1 MKITTQMDGD
11 MQSTYATSLLKQEQ
25 FPESFKFYFKRKQLK
40 NKQDELSELRDLVR
54 PRLRVAIVTETWPP
68 EINGVALSMMQL
80 CQGLQRLGHKI
91 LLVRPIQKAICTEFL
106 PEQECL
112 VMSQPIPKY
121 PSVQFGWPQ
130 YLKVS
135 KAFEQFAPDVV
146 HIVTEGP
153 LGLTALQAAKSKKI
167 AVSSGFHSAFQDFSR
182 FFDLA
187 FLVKPIQRYLT
198 WFHNSTDVTCV
209 PSQYTEQALRGF
221 GVTCPLV
228 VVGRGVDTAKFSPK
242 HRSQQ
247 LRQQWGVDADTRV
260 MLYVGRLSPE
270 KEIDV
275 LIKAFHAWQ
284 RQQGANTKFV
294 IVGDG
299 PDRIRLSKLAISED
313 IIFTGSLSG
322 KNLSA
327 AYASADV
334 FAFASQA
341 DTFGNVVLEAIA
353 SGLPVIAYDYV
364 CAHQH
369 VKHGVTG
376 WLSPL
381 GQTADLTQSICHL
394 PALPELRQ
402 MGILASETVQET
414 SWQFPVQQLEQA
426 LYQVAKEPLMNS
438 T

>member
-1 MKITTQMDGD
+1 
-11 MQSTYATSLLKQEQ
+11 MQSTYATSLLKQDQ
-25 FPESFKFYFKRKQLK
+25 FPENFKFYFKRKQQK
-40 NKQDELSELRDLVR
+40 DQSYERSELRDLVR
-54 PRLRVAIVTETWPP
+54 PRLRIAIVTETWPP

-91 LLVRPIQKAICTEFL
+91 LLVRPVQKETCAEFH

-112 VMSQPIPKY
+112 VLSQPIPKY

-153 LGLTALQAAKSKKI
+153 LGLTALQAAKAKKI
-167 AVSSGFHSAFQDFSR
+167 AVSSGFHSPFQDFSR

-228 VVGRGVDTAKFSPK
+228 VVGRGVDTVRFSPK
-242 HRSQQ
+242 HRSQR

-270 KEIDV
+270 KEVDV
-275 LIKAFHAWQ
+275 LIKSFHALQ
-284 RQQGANTKFV
+284 VQQGVNIKFV

-299 PDRIRLSKLAISED
+299 PDRIRLSRMTTSKD
-313 IIFTGSLSG
+313 VIFMGSLG
-322 KNLSA
+322 GHELA
-327 AYASADV
+327 TAYASADV
-334 FAFASQA
+334 FTFASQA

-369 VKHGVTG
+369 VKHNITG
-376 WLSPL
+376 WLCSL
-381 GQTADLTQSICHL
+381 GHTADLIQSICRL
-394 PALPELRQ
+394 PALPQLRQ
-402 MGILASETVQET
+402 MGLLASESVQHS

-426 LYQVAKEPLMNS
+426 LYQVVKESPMTS

>member
-1 MKITTQMDGD
+1 

-54 PRLRVAIVTETWPP
+54 PRLRIAIVTETWPP

-91 LLVRPIQKAICTEFL
+91 LLVRPVQKEACTEFN

-228 VVGRGVDTAKFSPK
+228 VVGRGVDTVRFSPK
-242 HRSQQ
+242 HRSQR

-270 KEIDV
+270 KEVDV
-275 LIKAFHAWQ
+275 LIKSFHALQ
-284 RQQGANTKFV
+284 VQQGVNIKFV

-299 PDRIRLSKLAISED
+299 PDRIRLSKMTTSKD
-313 IIFTGSLSG
+313 VIFMGSLG
-322 KNLSA
+322 GHELA
-327 AYASADV
+327 TAYASADV
-334 FAFASQA
+334 FTFASQA

-369 VKHGVTG
+369 VKHNITG

-381 GQTADLTQSICHL
+381 GHTTDLIQSICRL
-394 PALPELRQ
+394 PALPQLRQ
-402 MGILASETVQET
+402 MGLLASESVQHS

-426 LYQVAKEPLMNS
+426 LYQVVKESPMTS

>member
-1 MKITTQMDGD
+1 
-11 MQSTYATSLLKQEQ
+11 MQSTYATSLLKQVQ
-25 FPESFKFYFKRKQLK
+25 FPENFKFYFKRKQQK
-40 NKQDELSELRDLVR
+40 DQSYERSELRDLVR
-54 PRLRVAIVTETWPP
+54 PRLRIAIVTETWPP

-91 LLVRPIQKAICTEFL
+91 LLVRPVQKETCTEFN

-112 VMSQPIPKY
+112 VLSQPIPKY
-121 PSVQFGWPQ
+121 PSLQFGWPQ
-130 YLKVS
+130 YFKVT
-135 KAFEQFAPDVV
+135 KAFEKFSPDVV

-153 LGLTALQAAKSKKI
+153 LGLTALQAAKAKKI
-167 AVSSGFHSAFQDFSR
+167 AVSSGFHSPFQDFSR

-228 VVGRGVDTAKFSPK
+228 VVGRGVDTVRFSPK
-242 HRSQQ
+242 HRSQR

-270 KEIDV
+270 KEVDV
-275 LIKAFHAWQ
+275 LIKSFHALQ
-284 RQQGANTKFV
+284 VQQGVNIKFV

-299 PDRIRLSKLAISED
+299 PDRIRLSKMTTSKD
-313 IIFTGSLSG
+313 VIFMGSLG
-322 KNLSA
+322 GHELA
-327 AYASADV
+327 TAYASADV
-334 FAFASQA
+334 FTFASQA

-369 VKHGVTG
+369 VKHNITG

-381 GQTADLTQSICHL
+381 GHTTDLIQSICC
-394 PALPELRQ
+394 LPELPQLRQ
-402 MGILASETVQET
+402 MGLLASESVQHS

-426 LYQVAKEPLMNS
+426 LYQVVKESPMTS

>member
-1 MKITTQMDGD
+1 
-11 MQSTYATSLLKQEQ
+11 MQSTYATSLLKQDQ
-25 FPESFKFYFKRKQLK
+25 FPENFKFYFKRKQQK
-40 NKQDELSELRDLVR
+40 DQSYERSELRDLVR
-54 PRLRVAIVTETWPP
+54 PRLRIAIVTETWPP

-91 LLVRPIQKAICTEFL
+91 LLVRPVQKETCAEFH

-112 VMSQPIPKY
+112 VLSQPIPKY
-121 PSVQFGWPQ
+121 PSLQFGWPQ
-130 YLKVS
+130 YLKVT
-135 KAFEQFAPDVV
+135 KAFEKFSPDVV

-153 LGLTALQAAKSKKI
+153 LGLTALQAAKAKKI
-167 AVSSGFHSAFQDFSR
+167 AVSSGFHSPFQDFSR

-228 VVGRGVDTAKFSPK
+228 VVGRGVDTVRFSPK
-242 HRSQQ
+242 HRSQR

-270 KEIDV
+270 KEVDV
-275 LIKAFHAWQ
+275 LIKSFHALQ
-284 RQQGANTKFV
+284 VQQGVNIKFV

-299 PDRIRLSKLAISED
+299 PDRIRLSKMTTSKD
-313 IIFTGSLSG
+313 VIFMGSLG
-322 KNLSA
+322 GHELA
-327 AYASADV
+327 TAYASADV
-334 FAFASQA
+334 FTFASQA

-369 VKHGVTG
+369 VKHNIIG
-376 WLSPL
+376 WLCSL
-381 GQTADLTQSICHL
+381 GHTADLIQSICRL
-394 PALPELRQ
+394 PALPQLRQ
-402 MGILASETVQET
+402 MGLLASESVQHS

-426 LYQVAKEPLMNS
+426 LYQVVKESPMSS

>member
-1 MKITTQMDGD
+1 
-11 MQSTYATSLLKQEQ
+11 MQSTYATSLFKQE
-25 FPESFKFYFKRKQLK
+25 FPENFKFYFKRKHPK

-54 PRLRVAIVTETWPP
+54 PRLRIAIVTETWPP

-91 LLVRPIQKAICTEFL
+91 LLVRPTQKAVCTEFH

-121 PSVQFGWPQ
+121 PSIQFGWPQ

-135 KAFEQFAPDVV
+135 KAFEKFAPDVV

-153 LGLTALQAAKSKKI
+153 LGLTALQAAKSRKI
-167 AVSSGFHSAFQDFSR
+167 AVSSGFHSAFHDFSR

-228 VVGRGVDTAKFSPK
+228 VVGRGVDTEKFSPQ
-242 HRSQQ
+242 HRLQP

-270 KEIDV
+270 KEVDV
-275 LIKAFHAWQ
+275 LIKSFHALQ
-284 RQQGANTKFV
+284 AQQGKNVKFV

-299 PDRIRLSKLAISED
+299 PDRARLGKMAQSDD
-313 IIFTGSLSG
+313 IIFMGSLSG
-322 KNLSA
+322 RELSA

-353 SGLPVIAYDYV
+353 SGLAVVAYDYV

-369 VKHGVTG
+369 VKPNVTG
-376 WLSPL
+376 WLTPL
-381 GQTADLTQSICHL
+381 GQTDHLIQSICQL
-394 PALPELRQ
+394 PALPQLRQ
-402 MGILASETVQET
+402 MGLLASESVQQS

-426 LYQVAKEPLMNS
+426 LYQVVRSLP
-438 T
+438 

>member
-11 MQSTYATSLLKQEQ
+11 MQSTYATSLLKQDQ
-25 FPESFKFYFKRKQLK
+25 FPENFKFYFKRKQQK
-40 NKQDELSELRDLVR
+40 DQSYERSELRDLVR
-54 PRLRVAIVTETWPP
+54 PRLRIAIVTETWPP

-91 LLVRPIQKAICTEFL
+91 LLVRPVQKETCAEFH

-228 VVGRGVDTAKFSPK
+228 VVGRGVDTVRFSPK
-242 HRSQQ
+242 HRSQR

-270 KEIDV
+270 KEVDV
-275 LIKAFHAWQ
+275 LIKSFHALQ
-284 RQQGANTKFV
+284 AQQGVNIKFV

-299 PDRIRLSKLAISED
+299 PDRIRLSKMTTSKD
-313 IIFTGSLSG
+313 VIFMGSLG
-322 KNLSA
+322 GHELA
-327 AYASADV
+327 TAYASADV
-334 FAFASQA
+334 FTFASQA

-369 VKHGVTG
+369 VKHNITG

-381 GQTADLTQSICHL
+381 GHTADLIQSICRL
-394 PALPELRQ
+394 PALPQLRQ
-402 MGILASETVQET
+402 MGLLASESVQHS

-426 LYQVAKEPLMNS
+426 LYQVVKESPMTS

>member
-1 MKITTQMDGD
+1 
-11 MQSTYATSLLKQEQ
+11 MQSTYATSLLKQDQ
-25 FPESFKFYFKRKQLK
+25 FPENFKFYFKRKQQ
-40 NKQDELSELRDLVR
+40 NDYSYERAELRDLVR
-54 PRLRVAIVTETWPP
+54 PRLRIAIVTETWPP

-91 LLVRPIQKAICTEFL
+91 LLVRPVQKETCAEFH
-106 PEQECL
+106 PEQECRVL
-112 VMSQPIPKY
+112 SQPIPKY
-121 PSVQFGWPQ
+121 PSLQFGWPQ
-130 YLKVS
+130 YLKVT
-135 KAFEQFAPDVV
+135 KAFEKFSPDVV

-153 LGLTALQAAKSKKI
+153 LGLTALQAAKAKKI
-167 AVSSGFHSAFQDFSR
+167 AVSSGFHSPFQDFSR

-209 PSQYTEQALRGF
+209 PSQHTEQALRGF

-228 VVGRGVDTAKFSPK
+228 VVGRGVDTARFSPK

-270 KEIDV
+270 KEVDV
-275 LIKAFHAWQ
+275 LIKSFHALQ
-284 RQQGANTKFV
+284 AQQGVNIKFV

-299 PDRIRLSKLAISED
+299 PDRVRLSKMTTSKD
-313 IIFTGSLSG
+313 VIFMGSLSG
-322 KNLSA
+322 HELA
-327 AYASADV
+327 TAYASADV
-334 FAFASQA
+334 FTFASQA

-369 VKHGVTG
+369 VKHNITG

-381 GQTADLTQSICHL
+381 GHTAELIQSICRL
-394 PALPELRQ
+394 PALLQLRQ
-402 MGILASETVQET
+402 MGLLASESVQHS

-426 LYQVAKEPLMNS
+426 LYQVVKESPMTS

>member
-1 MKITTQMDGD
+1 MKITTQMDGN
-11 MQSTYATSLLKQEQ
+11 MNTSATSLLRLEQ
-25 FPESFKFYFKRKQLK
+25 FPENFKFYFKAKQSK
-40 NKQDELSELRDLVR
+40 NHQAAQSELQDLVR
-54 PRLRVAIVTETWPP
+54 PRLRIAIVTETWPP

-91 LLVRPIQKAICTEFL
+91 LLVRPAQKAVCKDFQ

-112 VMSQPIPKY
+112 VVSQAIPKY
-121 PSVQFGWPQ
+121 PSLQFGWPQ

-135 KAFEQFAPDVV
+135 KAFDKFEPDVV

-153 LGLTALQAAKSKKI
+153 LGLTALQAAKATRV
-167 AVSSGFHSAFQDFSR
+167 AVSSGFHSPFQDFSR

-198 WFHNSTDVTCV
+198 WFHNSTNMTCV
-209 PSQYTEQALRGF
+209 PSEYTQQALRSF

-228 VVGRGVDTAKFSPK
+228 VVGRGVDTTKFSPK
-242 HRSQQ
+242 HRSEI
-247 LRQQWGVDADTRV
+247 LRRKWGVQADTRV

-270 KEIDV
+270 KEVDV
-275 LIKAFHAWQ
+275 LIKAFHELQAK
-284 RQQGANTKFV
+284 QGNNIKFV

-299 PDRIRLSKLAISED
+299 PDRIRLSKLTTSHD
-313 IIFTGSLSG
+313 VIFTGSLSG
-322 KNLSA
+322 RELA
-327 AYASADV
+327 MAYASADV
-334 FAFASQA
+334 FTFASQA

-369 VKHGVTG
+369 VKQGVTG
-376 WLSPL
+376 WLTPL
-381 GQTADLTQSICHL
+381 GQTDALIQSICD
-394 PALPELRQ
+394 LPELPQLRQ
-402 MGILASETVQET
+402 MGQLASESVQET

-426 LYQVAKEPLMNS
+426 LYQVVKESPM
-438 T
+438 TFT

>member
-1 MKITTQMDGD
+1 MIRA
-11 MQSTYATSLLKQEQ
+11 YAEALYYRQQNFLE
-25 FPESFKFYFKRKQLK
+25 YFKIYLRKKSQHFPK
-40 NKQDELSELRDLVR
+40 NPSESLEKLTP
-54 PRLRVAIVTETWPP
+54 PRLKIALVTETWAP
-68 EINGVALSMMQL
+68 EINGVALSLLQL
-80 CQGLQRLGHKI
+80 CKGLQKQGHKI
-91 LLVRPIQKAICTEFL
+91 LLIRPTQKQKCTNFS
-106 PEQECL
+106 PNKECL
-112 VMSQPIPKY
+112 VVPQSIPRY
-121 PSVQFGWPQ
+121 VNLQFGWPQ
-130 YLKVS
+130 YGKVAQAIES
-135 KAFEQFAPDVV
+135 FEPDVV

-153 LGLTALQAAKSKKI
+153 LGLTALQAAKAKKI
-167 AVSSGFHSAFQDFSR
+167 AVSSGFHSPFQDFSR

-228 VVGRGVDTAKFSPK
+228 VVGRGVDTVRFSPK
-242 HRSQQ
+242 HRSQR

-270 KEIDV
+270 KEVDV
-275 LIKAFHAWQ
+275 LIKSFHALQ
-284 RQQGANTKFV
+284 VQQGVNIKFV

-299 PDRIRLSKLAISED
+299 PDRIRLSKMTTSKD
-313 IIFTGSLSG
+313 VIFMGSLG
-322 KNLSA
+322 GHELA
-327 AYASADV
+327 TAYASADV
-334 FAFASQA
+334 FTFASQA

-369 VKHGVTG
+369 VKHNITG

-381 GQTADLTQSICHL
+381 GHTTDLIQSICRL
-394 PALPELRQ
+394 PALPQLRQ
-402 MGILASETVQET
+402 MGLLASESVQHS

-426 LYQVAKEPLMNS
+426 LYQVVKESPMTS

>member
-11 MQSTYATSLLKQEQ
+11 MQSTYATSLFKQE
-25 FPESFKFYFKRKQLK
+25 FPDNFKFYFKRKQLK

-54 PRLRVAIVTETWPP
+54 PRLRIAIVTETWPP

-91 LLVRPIQKAICTEFL
+91 LLVRPTQKAVCTEFH

-121 PSVQFGWPQ
+121 PSIQFGWPQ
-130 YLKVS
+130 YIKVS
-135 KAFEQFAPDVV
+135 KAFEKFAPDVV

-153 LGLTALQAAKSKKI
+153 LGLTALQAAKSRKI
-167 AVSSGFHSAFQDFSR
+167 AVSSGFHSAFHDFSR

-228 VVGRGVDTAKFSPK
+228 VVGRGVDTEKFSPQ

-247 LRQQWGVDADTRV
+247 LRQKWGVDADTRV

-270 KEIDV
+270 KEVDV
-275 LIKAFHAWQ
+275 LIKSFHALQ
-284 RQQGANTKFV
+284 AQQGKNSKFV

-299 PDRIRLSKLAISED
+299 PDRARLSKMAQSED
-313 IIFTGSLSG
+313 VIFMGSLSG
-322 KNLSA
+322 RELSA

-334 FAFASQA
+334 FTFASQA

-353 SGLPVIAYDYV
+353 SGLAVVAYDYV

-369 VKHGVTG
+369 VQPNVTG

-381 GQTADLTQSICHL
+381 GQTDHLIQSICQL
-394 PALPELRQ
+394 PALPQLRQ
-402 MGILASETVQET
+402 MGLLASESVQQS

-426 LYQVAKEPLMNS
+426 LYQVVRSLP
-438 T
+438 

>member
-1 MKITTQMDGD
+1 MH
-11 MQSTYATSLLKQEQ
+11 STYATSLLKQDQ
-25 FPESFKFYFKRKQLK
+25 FPENFKFYFKRKQQK
-40 NKQDELSELRDLVR
+40 DQSYERSELRDLVR
-54 PRLRVAIVTETWPP
+54 PRLRIAIVTETWPP

-91 LLVRPIQKAICTEFL
+91 LLVRPVQKEACTEFN

-228 VVGRGVDTAKFSPK
+228 VVGRGVDTVRFSPK
-242 HRSQQ
+242 HRSQR

-270 KEIDV
+270 KEVDV
-275 LIKAFHAWQ
+275 LIKSFHALQ
-284 RQQGANTKFV
+284 VQQGVNIKFV

-299 PDRIRLSKLAISED
+299 PDRIRLSKMTTSKD
-313 IIFTGSLSG
+313 VIFMGSLG
-322 KNLSA
+322 GHELA
-327 AYASADV
+327 TAYASADV
-334 FAFASQA
+334 FTFASQA

-369 VKHGVTG
+369 VKHNITG

-381 GQTADLTQSICHL
+381 GHTTDLIQSICRL
-394 PALPELRQ
+394 PALPQLRQ
-402 MGILASETVQET
+402 MGLLASESVQHS

-426 LYQVAKEPLMNS
+426 LYQVVKESPMTS

>member
-1 MKITTQMDGD
+1 
-11 MQSTYATSLLKQEQ
+11 MQSTYATSLLKQEP
-25 FPESFKFYFKRKQLK
+25 FPESFKFHFKRKQLK
-40 NKQDELSELRDLVR
+40 NKQNELAELRDLVR
-54 PRLRVAIVTETWPP
+54 PRLRIAIVTETWPP

-91 LLVRPIQKAICTEFL
+91 LLVRPIQKTICTEFL

-247 LRQQWGVDADTRV
+247 LRQQWGG
-260 MLYVGRLSPE
+260 ML
-270 KEIDV
+270 I
-275 LIKAFHAWQ
+275 
-284 RQQGANTKFV
+284 
-294 IVGDG
+294 
-299 PDRIRLSKLAISED
+299 
-313 IIFTGSLSG
+313 
-322 KNLSA
+322 
-327 AYASADV
+327 
-334 FAFASQA
+334 
-341 DTFGNVVLEAIA
+341 
-353 SGLPVIAYDYV
+353 PV
-364 CAHQH
+364 
-369 VKHGVTG
+369 
-376 WLSPL
+376 
-381 GQTADLTQSICHL
+381 
-394 PALPELRQ
+394 
-402 MGILASETVQET
+402 
-414 SWQFPVQQLEQA
+414 
-426 LYQVAKEPLMNS
+426 
-438 T
+438 

>member
-1 MKITTQMDGD
+1 

-54 PRLRVAIVTETWPP
+54 P
-68 EINGVALSMMQL
+68 LSMMQL
-80 CQGLQRLGHKI
+80 CQGLQRFGHKI

-299 PDRIRLSKLAISED
+299 PDRIRLSKLARSED

>member
-1 MKITTQMDGD
+1 
-11 MQSTYATSLLKQEQ
+11 MQSTYATSLLKQDQ
-25 FPESFKFYFKRKQLK
+25 FPENFKFYFKRKQQK
-40 NKQDELSELRDLVR
+40 DQSYERSELRDLVR
-54 PRLRVAIVTETWPP
+54 PRLRIAIVTETWPP

-91 LLVRPIQKAICTEFL
+91 LLVRPVQKETCAEFH

-112 VMSQPIPKY
+112 VLSQPIPKY
-121 PSVQFGWPQ
+121 PSLQFGWPQ
-130 YLKVS
+130 YLKVT
-135 KAFEQFAPDVV
+135 KAFEKFSPDVV

-153 LGLTALQAAKSKKI
+153 LGLTALQAAKAKKI
-167 AVSSGFHSAFQDFSR
+167 AVSSGFHSPFQDFSR

-209 PSQYTEQALRGF
+209 PSQYTEKALRGF

-228 VVGRGVDTAKFSPK
+228 VVGRGVDTVRFSPK
-242 HRSQQ
+242 HRSQR
-247 LRQQWGVDADTRV
+247 LRQQWCVDADTRV

-270 KEIDV
+270 KEVDV
-275 LIKAFHAWQ
+275 LIKSFHALQ
-284 RQQGANTKFV
+284 VQQGVNIKFV

-299 PDRIRLSKLAISED
+299 PDRIRLSKMTTSKD
-313 IIFTGSLSG
+313 VIFMGSLG
-322 KNLSA
+322 GHELA
-327 AYASADV
+327 TAYASADV
-334 FAFASQA
+334 FTFASQA

-369 VKHGVTG
+369 VKHNITG
-376 WLSPL
+376 WLCSL
-381 GQTADLTQSICHL
+381 GHTADLIQSICRL
-394 PALPELRQ
+394 PALPQLRQ
-402 MGILASETVQET
+402 MGLLASESVQHS

-426 LYQVAKEPLMNS
+426 LYQVVKESPMTS

>member
-1 MKITTQMDGD
+1 
-11 MQSTYATSLLKQEQ
+11 MQSTYATSLLKQDQ
-25 FPESFKFYFKRKQLK
+25 FPENFKFYFKRKQQK
-40 NKQDELSELRDLVR
+40 DQSYERSELRDLVR
-54 PRLRVAIVTETWPP
+54 PRLRIAIVTETWPP

-91 LLVRPIQKAICTEFL
+91 LLVRPVQKETCAEFH

-112 VMSQPIPKY
+112 VLSQPIPKY
-121 PSVQFGWPQ
+121 PSLQFGWPQ
-130 YLKVS
+130 YLKVT
-135 KAFEQFAPDVV
+135 KAFEKFSPDVV

-153 LGLTALQAAKSKKI
+153 LGLTALQAAKAKKI
-167 AVSSGFHSAFQDFSR
+167 AVSSGFHSPFQDFSR

-228 VVGRGVDTAKFSPK
+228 VVGRGVDTVRFSPK
-242 HRSQQ
+242 HRSQR

-270 KEIDV
+270 KEVDV
-275 LIKAFHAWQ
+275 LIKSFHALQ
-284 RQQGANTKFV
+284 VQQGVNIKFV

-299 PDRIRLSKLAISED
+299 PDRIRLSKMTTSKDVIFMGSLGGHELAI
-313 IIFTGSLSG
+313 
-322 KNLSA
+322 

-334 FAFASQA
+334 FTFASQA

-369 VKHGVTG
+369 VKHNITG
-376 WLSPL
+376 WLCSL
-381 GQTADLTQSICHL
+381 GHTADLIQSICRL
-394 PALPELRQ
+394 PALPQLRQ
-402 MGILASETVQET
+402 MGLLASESVQHS

-426 LYQVAKEPLMNS
+426 LYQVVKESPMTS

>member
-1 MKITTQMDGD
+1 
-11 MQSTYATSLLKQEQ
+11 MQSTYATSLLKQDQ
-25 FPESFKFYFKRKQLK
+25 FPENFKFYFKRKQQK
-40 NKQDELSELRDLVR
+40 DQSYERSELRDLVR
-54 PRLRVAIVTETWPP
+54 PRLRIAIVTETWPP

-91 LLVRPIQKAICTEFL
+91 LLVRPVQKEACKEFN

-135 KAFEQFAPDVV
+135 KAFEQFTPDVV

-242 HRSQQ
+242 HRSQR
-247 LRQQWGVDADTRV
+247 LRQQWGVDIDTRV

-270 KEIDV
+270 KEVDV
-275 LIKAFHAWQ
+275 LIKSFHALQ
-284 RQQGANTKFV
+284 AQQGVNIKFV

-299 PDRIRLSKLAISED
+299 PDRIRLSKMTTSKD
-313 IIFTGSLSG
+313 VIFMGSLG
-322 KNLSA
+322 GHELA
-327 AYASADV
+327 TAYASADV
-334 FAFASQA
+334 FTFASQA

-369 VKHGVTG
+369 VKHSQTG
-376 WLSPL
+376 WLTPL
-381 GQTADLTQSICHL
+381 GNTTEFVELICNL
-394 PALPELRQ
+394 PAITQLRA
-402 MGILASETVQET
+402 MGQLASESVQSN
-414 SWQFPVQQLEQA
+414 SWQYPVQQLEQA
-426 LYQVAKEPLMNS
+426 LYQVAKESPM
-438 T
+438 TVT